1 MASRSS
7 HHSHVPIQGS
17 EYIPLQG
24 AKALGPVDPLEHLT
38 VTVVVRPRRPAP
50 SLHDDSSLATLL
62 PRDRQYLSRDDF
74 EARHG
79 SHPDDFARIQRFAR
93 EHGLEVVET
102 SPIRHAVV
110 LQGTAADLSEAFHV
124 EMVRYDHH
132 RGSHRGING
141 PVQIPKE
148 LAACVSAVLGLHDR
162 PAARRHL
169 PATAPKRAHIPSP
182 APFHPSAVA
191 SAYRF
196 PQHAD
201 GTGQCIGIIEL
212 GGGYYRSDL
221 EKFFAELKLSTP
233 HISDVS
239 VHGAKNSPADRAA
252 LAKFMTALTSG
263 GKGVSAIKQLMSATD
278 PKSRR
283 EADLL
288 QSTVETTM
296 DIEIAAAFA
305 PGARIVVYFAHNS
318 EQGIYNALTAALAD
332 KRHRPNVLSLSW
344 GEPEPGVSPNYMALI
359 DSVLKNLAHIGVTV
373 CVSSG
378 DFGAH
383 NGSPEGKPSVNFPA
397 SSPYALGCG
406 GTELRMSEDKV
417 ESEVVW
423 NCVFDGMHGATGG
436 GVSRVFD
443 RPYWQ
448 GNFDVPGSKNSKAGR
463 GVPDVAG
470 VADPHSGCRILVGG
484 VDGVSSG
491 TSAVAPMWAALIAR
505 LNQALGAQSGYLNS
519 LLYKFAAARQ
529 KDDAAFRA
537 ITEGENGAYRAGPGW
552 NACTG
557 LGSPLGDRLLAAL
570 SGPAK

>member
-1 MASRSS
+1 
-7 HHSHVPIQGS
+7 
-17 EYIPLQG
+17 
-24 AKALGPVDPLEHLT
+24 
-38 VTVVVRPRRPAP
+38 
-50 SLHDDSSLATLL
+50 
-62 PRDRQYLSRDDF
+62 
-74 EARHG
+74 
-79 SHPDDFARIQRFAR
+79 
-93 EHGLEVVET
+93 
-102 SPIRHAVV
+102 
-110 LQGTAADLSEAFHV
+110 
-124 EMVRYDHH
+124 MVRYDHH
-132 RGSHRGING
+132 RGAHRGLTG
-141 PVQIPKE
+141 PIHVPKG
-148 LAACVSAVLGLHDR
+148 LASSVSAVLGLHDR
-162 PAARRHL
+162 PAARRHH
-169 PATAPKRAHIPSP
+169 PATAPKRAPSP
-182 APFHPSAVA
+182 TPFHPSDVA

-221 EKFFAELKLSTP
+221 EKFFAELKLPTP

-239 VHGAKNSPADRAA
+239 VHGAKNSPGDRAG
-252 LAKFMTALTSG
+252 LTKFMSALTSG
-263 GKGVSAIKQLMSATD
+263 GKGASAIKQLMSATD
-278 PKSRR
+278 AKSRR

-344 GEPEPGVSPNYMALI
+344 GEPEPGVSLNYMTLI
-359 DSVLKNLAHIGVTV
+359 DNVLKNLAHIGVTV

-383 NGSPEGKPSVNFPA
+383 NGSPKGKPSVNFPA
-397 SSPYALGCG
+397 SSPHALGCG
-406 GTELRMSEDKV
+406 GTELKISGDKI

-423 NCVFDGMHGATGG
+423 NCIFDGMHGATGG
-436 GVSRVFD
+436 GVSSSFD
-443 RPYWQ
+443 RPFWQ
-448 GNFDVPGSKNSKAGR
+448 NSFDVPHASQHPKTGR

-519 LLYKFAAARQ
+519 LLYRFAAAE
-529 KDDAAFRA
+529 KDDSAFRA
-537 ITEGENGAYRAGPGW
+537 IIEGENGAYRAGPGW

-570 SGPAK
+570 SGPSK